1 MALKTVYIIAIACGG
16 VLIFTIFLVLFYIL
30 CIKPKREN
38 KTNKEATALI
48 STSILETD
56 YSDRKENPAWL
67 STKSPS
73 DYMKITQNSVK
84 QEDIPNFNIGNT
96 TYSES
101 IAIQDRSIV
110 DPVSISIVEQDSLN
124 IRRETQQPQN
134 QLFLTKDI
142 RHRTADR
149 NFTVGTLNTSAE
161 TTQSSLL

>member
-1 MALKTVYIIAIACGG
+1 
-16 VLIFTIFLVLFYIL
+16 
-30 CIKPKREN
+30 
-38 KTNKEATALI
+38 
-48 STSILETD
+48 
-56 YSDRKENPAWL
+56 
-67 STKSPS
+67 
-73 DYMKITQNSVK
+73 MKITQNSVK
-84 QEDIPNFNIGNT
+84 QEDIANFNIGNT

-149 NFTVGTLNTSAE
+149 NYTVGTLNTSAE